1 MHQSSGAG
9 WPFLTD
15 VACDYSTLHSQLQ
28 TLNAEHRVLEE
39 KLSETEMSMLNSKDA
54 RVKQLQDKYDELSAQ
69 W

>member
-1 MHQSSGAG
+1 M
-9 WPFLTD
+9 
-15 VACDYSTLHSQLQ
+15 HSQLQ